1 MATPTTPASTSAAPA
16 TQGTIVF
23 VQGEAYLRDRQG
35 KLQAIKP
42 GDAVAE
48 GQEIVT
54 TAGAVVDVQLPSGA
68 KLSIGPDRQVLLND
82 ELFATSAPEP
92 TENVVSSLGADADKV
107 IQALN
112 TGGDPFAGLE
122 DPAAGLNGGGNSDQT
137 HDFVRLVRILEDVTP
152 LAFNYTSS
160 SDGID
165 FLPVS
170 SIPAQPTV
178 TATNQPPVATDDPA
192 FTTRE
197 DEATTVTVLTN
208 DSDPDGDPISVTR
221 ATAPNGTVTLNPDGT
236 LRYVPNPDFNGTDTI
251 TYTISDGKGGTATA
265 TVTVNV
271 TPVNDPPV
279 ARPDTAS
286 TNEDTP
292 VILPVLGNDSDADG
306 DPLTVTNAT
315 VNPAQGSVV
324 INPDGTL
331 SFTPAPNF
339 NGPAQI
345 TYTIDDGKGGTTTA
359 VVTVNVALVN
369 DAPVARD
376 DVDGLVK
383 TDTLPATG
391 NLITNPAGLDTDL
404 DGDTLT
410 VSAVGATP
418 VAGATVVNGLFGTLT
433 IQPNG
438 EYGYVQDV
446 TNPAIV
452 GLAPTGTLQD
462 RFTYTVSD
470 GKGGTATATLTLNI
484 AGANTPPVAQPDTVS
499 TNEDTPLTF
508 PVLGNDS
515 DPEGDPLTVTGATV
529 DPAQGSVVINP
540 DGTLSFTPAP
550 NFNGPAQIT
559 YTIDDGKGGT
569 TTAVVTVN
577 VAPVNDA
584 PVANDTAARGAEDA
598 TSIPVTLNGTDP
610 DGSVASFTLG
620 TLPTNG

>member
-68 KLSIGPDRQVLLND
+68 KLSIGPDRQVLFNE

-236 LRYVPNPDFNGTDTI
+236 HLAEHLPEPIDPYTDWVWSI
-251 TYTISDGKGGTATA
+251 EFAK
-265 TVTVNV
+265 
-271 TPVNDPPV
+271 P
-279 ARPDTAS
+279 
-286 TNEDTP
+286 E
-292 VILPVLGNDSDADG
+292 L
-306 DPLTVTNAT
+306 
-315 VNPAQGSVV
+315 NPAW
-324 INPDGTL
+324 
-331 SFTPAPNF
+331 PN
-339 NGPAQI
+339 A
-345 TYTIDDGKGGTTTA
+345 
-359 VVTVNVALVN
+359 
-369 DAPVARD
+369 
-376 DVDGLVK
+376 
-383 TDTLPATG
+383 
-391 NLITNPAGLDTDL
+391 
-404 DGDTLT
+404 
-410 VSAVGATP
+410 
-418 VAGATVVNGLFGTLT
+418 
-433 IQPNG
+433 
-438 EYGYVQDV
+438 
-446 TNPAIV
+446 
-452 GLAPTGTLQD
+452 
-462 RFTYTVSD
+462 
-470 GKGGTATATLTLNI
+470 
-484 AGANTPPVAQPDTVS
+484 
-499 TNEDTPLTF
+499 
-508 PVLGNDS
+508 
-515 DPEGDPLTVTGATV
+515 
-529 DPAQGSVVINP
+529 
-540 DGTLSFTPAP
+540 
-550 NFNGPAQIT
+550 
-559 YTIDDGKGGT
+559 
-569 TTAVVTVN
+569 
-577 VAPVNDA
+577 
-584 PVANDTAARGAEDA
+584 
-598 TSIPVTLNGTDP
+598 
-610 DGSVASFTLG
+610 
-620 TLPTNG
+620 